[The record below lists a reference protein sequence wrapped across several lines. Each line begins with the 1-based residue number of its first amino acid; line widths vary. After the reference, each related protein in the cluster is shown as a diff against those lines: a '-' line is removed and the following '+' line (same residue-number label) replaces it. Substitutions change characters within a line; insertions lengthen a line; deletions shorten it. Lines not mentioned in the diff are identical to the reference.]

1 MYHWAASK
9 VVWISLKT
17 AWRWVREE
25 LALFKE
31 KKGIIE
37 MPLEGAKAGVQIG
50 ATHSLSEPGTF
61 ALGFSLNIITWVSTT
76 VSSEQPRAIQEA
88 WERTG
93 TGFSRST
100 WPFLLFKTTTLN
112 EPAGETGPACPGAAA
127 QRCPGAG
134 CWVSAD
140 TLVFLLSWNP
150 TGVVSVSAQLC
161 HKFLESQSDRWA
173 WREIWSWLRYPRE
186 MILDKQLGGCEQLW
200 RY

>member
-1 MYHWAASK
+1 
-9 VVWISLKT
+9 
-17 AWRWVREE
+17 
-25 LALFKE
+25 
-31 KKGIIE
+31 

-88 WERTG
+88 WERTW

-100 WPFLLFKTTTLN
+100 WPFLLFKTTLN

-140 TLVFLLSWNP
+140 TLVFLLSCNP
-150 TGVVSVSAQLC
+150 TGVVCVSAQLC
-161 HKFLESQSDRWA
+161 HKFLRASLTDGPGGKSGADCDIQERWY
-173 WREIWSWLRYPRE
+173 WISSWGDVNSFGVINCLSRAPRQLRDVCSK
-186 MILDKQLGGCEQLW
+186 LDMLEQHMDFCCLFMSW
-200 RY
+200 